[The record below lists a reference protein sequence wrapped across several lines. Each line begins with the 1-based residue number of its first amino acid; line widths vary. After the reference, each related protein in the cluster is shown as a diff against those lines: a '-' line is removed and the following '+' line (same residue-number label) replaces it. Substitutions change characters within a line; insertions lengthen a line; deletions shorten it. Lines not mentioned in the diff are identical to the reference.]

1 MARTAKKP
9 PTVYYQCTSQ
19 IHESCKK
26 ADGKRITKY
35 YYSSQRPQYR
45 ETGYI
50 PICKDCLFTTMDY
63 YPERGDELTLN
74 QLIHGLSIIDR
85 PYVESSWV
93 VALNSSRE
101 RFGTYLAKLNL
112 TKGTK
117 DSGFI
122 DSDIEFVIGDPDGD
136 FTDEQVA
143 FKNEDY
149 VSKYGKEATKRWGTK
164 FDDHDFEFLE
174 EYYQKMKE
182 ANHIIYPQQLSLLE
196 QICVT
201 TLGINKASSR
211 IDTKDGVA
219 IYKDLNANLSKLL
232 TDSGLRPIDKKS
244 AADMEGV
251 NSFSQISS
259 FVEKHGFITPVNH
272 TVDMD
277 IYDEE
282 IKILENFYL
291 QLMNKP
297 IMEKPMKELDDID
310 GEL

>member
-1 MARTAKKP
+1 MAKN
-9 PTVYYQCTSQ
+9 TVYYQCNSQ
-19 IHESCKK
+19 IDENCKK
-26 ADGKRITKY
+26 ADGKRITKFFY
-35 YYSSQRPQYR
+35 TSQRPQFSA
-45 ETGYI
+45 TGYI
-50 PICKDCLFTTMDY
+50 PICRECLFRMMDY

-93 VALNSSRE
+93 IALGSNRE

-112 TKGTK
+112 SKGTK

-122 DSDIEFVIGDPDGD
+122 DSDIEFVIGDPDSQ
-136 FTDEQVA
+136 FTDQELA

-149 VSKYGKEATKRWGTK
+149 VSKYGADAVKRWGTK
-164 FDDHDFEFLE
+164 FDDKDFEFLE

-244 AADMEGV
+244 AADMEGI

-259 FVEKHGFITPVNH
+259 FVEKHGFIKPEDPDIN
-272 TVDMD
+272 MD

-297 IMEKPMKELDDID
+297 TMDKPIKDLGESD
-310 GEL
+310 GKL